1 MILTAEQLDGEFLEE
16 AALAEEMYNKVA
28 SLVKNLTKQQFDS
41 SMSEFTKD
49 SREKEARLRKAG
61 VNVDAI
67 KRKAAK
73 AGEKAGAQMRGLREN
88 AVSESQL
95 SQTVQKHFLEVFTGI
110 YSDLGNDG
118 ELEAGL
124 VLFLIVL
131 VANTFIAAILG
142 AIGMAVTGSMTG
154 VFVANAITGIFVAP
168 ITEETARRYAIK
180 QGKGL
185 SSLTLFI
192 NSFEFVSYVGQMIQM
207 GIPVAAAVFIRT
219 VLALF
224 HQFLGALQK
233 WGYLKDIAA
242 GVDPEDA
249 GTFEYYLAITI
260 HALNNAF
267 GGVVWKAI
275 MPSLFGED
283 TAQQFDSDIILLNI

>member
-1 MILTAEQLDGEFLEE
+1 MILSAEQLDAEFLEE
-16 AALAEEMYNKVA
+16 AALAEEMYNRVA
-28 SLVKNLTKQQFDS
+28 SMVKNLTKQQFDS
-41 SMSEFTKD
+41 TMSEFTKN

-61 VNVDAI
+61 VNVDSI
-67 KRKAAK
+67 KRKATK
-73 AGEKAGAQMRGLREN
+73 AGEKAGAQLRGLREN

-95 SQTVQKHFLEVFTGI
+95 SQAVQKHFLEVFTGI

-124 VLFLIVL
+124 VLFLVVL
-131 VANTFIAAILG
+131 IANTFIAAILG

-154 VFVANAITGIFVAP
+154 VFVANAITSIFVAP
-168 ITEETARRYAIK
+168 LTEETARRYAIQ

-207 GIPVAAAVFIRT
+207 GIPVVAAVFIRT

-233 WGYLKDIAA
+233 WGYLKDIANGVDHEEA
-242 GVDPEDA
+242 GVY
-249 GTFEYYLAITI
+249 EYYLAITI

-275 MPSLFGED
+275 LPSVFGEES
-283 TAQQFDSDIILLNI
+283 ALQLEADIILLTI